1 MTKTPITEAWKEN
14 QQYELIPGEHNNWK
28 VRILEGEYIE
38 TVISYGGLSIDET
51 RGIVKFDLN
60 LDYSPVGGITS
71 DDIGLQRVAGHI
83 LHSILV
89 NAFDEH

>member
-14 QQYELIPGEHNNWK
+14 QQYELIPGEQNHWK

-71 DDIGLQRVAGHI
+71 DDIGLQKVAGHI

>member
-14 QQYELIPGEHNNWK
+14 QQYELIPGDQNNWK
-28 VRILEGEYIE
+28 VRILEGDYIE
-38 TVISYGGLSIDET
+38 TVISYGGLSMDESQ
-51 RGIVKFDLN
+51 GIIKFDLN
-60 LDYSPVGGITS
+60 LEYSPVSGIS
-71 DDIGLQRVAGHI
+71 ADDIDLQKVAGHI